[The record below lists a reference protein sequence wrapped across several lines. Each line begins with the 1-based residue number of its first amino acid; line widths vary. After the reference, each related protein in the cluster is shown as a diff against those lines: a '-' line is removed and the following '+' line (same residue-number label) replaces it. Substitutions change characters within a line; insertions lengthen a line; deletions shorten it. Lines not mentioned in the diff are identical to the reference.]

1 MDNLFKTR
9 TLTGAVN
16 AMRKPGRYIAQTYFN
31 SKLRGEDTD
40 RLAFDIIS
48 GSEKVLA
55 NIGVA
60 DPATVGTKTGR
71 KTITLTAPRLSEKR
85 LIHTYEMNA
94 LRGFS
99 SQGMTE
105 RLKSRIAREQFDMR
119 NMIDR
124 TIEFYCAYALR
135 GKIYDSDL
143 TTVLVDYN
151 MDPDHTPT
159 LEGTDLWSDTDDSD
173 PLADIRSWKLLIEDD
188 SGHEITGWSAVCG
201 SSAMTALLNN
211 NKVLE
216 LLKYTNG
223 AGLLEG
229 ARVANIAG
237 VNIYEYNGSFL
248 DSTGTRKRFV
258 EATDFILIGEGVDVF
273 DFPYARVVDEEDPG
287 GVGNDG
293 KPTLVFSNS
302 WVEKDPSGRWI
313 KVESRPLPVV
323 QRPDAIVQATVTSS

>member
-9 TLTGAVN
+9 TLTRAVN
-16 AMRKPGRYIAQTYFN
+16 AMRAPGRYIAQTYFN
-31 SKLRGEDTD
+31 PQLRGEDTD

-48 GSEKVLA
+48 GSEGVLA

-60 DPATVGTKTGR
+60 EPAVVGTKTGR

-94 LRGFS
+94 LRGFGV
-99 SQGMTE
+99 QGMTE
-105 RLKSRIAREQFDMR
+105 RLKTRIAREQFDMR
-119 NMIDR
+119 NKVDR

-143 TTVLVDYN
+143 STVLVDYN
-151 MDPDHTPT
+151 LDEDHAPT
-159 LEGTDLWSDTDDSD
+159 LEGTGRWSDSDDSD
-173 PLADIRSWKLLIEDD
+173 PLADIRAWKLLIEDD
-188 SGHEITGWSAVCG
+188 SGHEITGWSALCG

-211 NKVLE
+211 DKVLE
-216 LLKYTNG
+216 LLKYTKG
-223 AGLLEG
+223 AELLG
-229 ARVANIAG
+229 RARVLDIAG
-237 VNIYEYNGSFL
+237 VNIVEYNASFK
-248 DSTGTRKRFV
+248 DTAGVRRRFV
-258 EATDFILIGEGVDVF
+258 EPTDFILIGEGVDVF
-273 DFPYARVVDEEDPG
+273 DFPYARVVDEEDQG

-293 KPTLVFSNS
+293 APTLLFSNS

-323 QRPDAIVQATVTSS
+323 KRPDAIVHATVTAS